1 MQSQYSIM
9 VFQPHPFI
17 LEIAM
22 PRIALVT
29 NTAAAIPSE
38 LVARYGITLMPMQ
51 IHFLDGRYDEGDEIS
66 NEEFYMRLLREDV
79 VPSTSPPSV
88 GRYARVFQQ
97 LAAEYDVI
105 LSIHISQ
112 ALSGSY
118 HSALAAIEQVRGAKI
133 YLHDSG
139 SASLGTGL
147 QALTAAR
154 LAEQGA
160 GIDALLAALQRQRE
174 RTLMMFAPA
183 TLKYMRNSGRL
194 GPLAMMIAAW
204 LNIKPLIKVSDGKLE
219 LLDRARSWG
228 AALDRQIS
236 EIVSFSKDE
245 APAEIAICHVNALA
259 AAEALA
265 ERVRQQFPQAQIYI
279 ADAGP
284 AMAVHI
290 GPGAL
295 GLATY
300 LP

>member
-1 MQSQYSIM
+1 MGI
-9 VFQPHPFI
+9 QPRPFVP
-17 LEIAM
+17 EIAM

-29 NTAAAIPSE
+29 NAAAAIPPE

-51 IHFLDGRYDEGDEIS
+51 IHFLDGRYEEGSEIS
-66 NEEFYMRLLREDV
+66 NAEFYARLLREDV

-88 GRYARVFQQ
+88 GRYARVFQS
-97 LAAEYDVI
+97 LAAEHDVI

-118 HSALAAIEQVRGAKI
+118 HNALAAVEQVRGARI
-133 YLHDSG
+133 FLHDSG

-154 LAEQGA
+154 LLEQGA
-160 GIDALLAALQRQRE
+160 GIEALLAALQHQRE
-174 RTLMMFAPA
+174 RTLVVFAPA

-194 GPLAMMIAAW
+194 GPIAMTIAAW

-219 LLDRARSWG
+219 LLDRTRSWE
-228 AALDRQIS
+228 AALSRQID
-236 EIVSFSKDE
+236 EIVSFCKDG
-245 APAEIAICHVNALA
+245 PPNEIAVCHVNALA
-259 AAEALA
+259 GAEALA
-265 ERVRQQFPQAQIYI
+265 ERIRERFPQAQIYI

-284 AMAVHI
+284 TMAVHI

-295 GLATY
+295 GLAIY
-300 LP
+300 KS